1 MKNSTLYIVATPIG
15 NLGDITFRAIET
27 LKSADIIAA
36 EDTRRTIKL
45 LNHYEIKTSMMSYH
59 QHNRKQAGEKILSL
73 LTAGKNVALV
83 TDAGMPCISDPGYEL
98 VHDARLQQ
106 FNVECIPGACAAVT
120 AMALSGF
127 DSTYFVFEGFLPKES
142 KFIKQRLNILA
153 SESRPII
160 LYESPHRLEK
170 TFTMLIDNFNH
181 RKICLANEITKL
193 HEKIIIDTA
202 SNISDLLKN
211 TPPRGEYVIIID
223 KSANDKKED
232 WQNVDIKTHIKSYI
246 DSGMSKMDAIKAVAK
261 DRNIPKSEAY
271 SYSIDL

>member
-15 NLGDITFRAIET
+15 NLGDITFRAIDT
-27 LKSADIIAA
+27 LKSVDIIAV

-45 LNHYEIKTSMMSYH
+45 LNYYDIKTPMISYH
-59 QHNRKQAGEKILSL
+59 HHNRKHSGEKILSIL
-73 LTAGKNVALV
+73 SDDKNVALV

-98 VHDARLQQ
+98 VRDARDEQ

-142 KFIKQRLNILA
+142 KLIKQRMDIIA
-153 SESRPII
+153 SESRPVI

-170 TFTMLIDNFNH
+170 TIKMLAQNLGN

-193 HEKIIIDTA
+193 HKKIT
-202 SNISDLLKN
+202 
-211 TPPRGEYVIIID
+211 
-223 KSANDKKED
+223 
-232 WQNVDIKTHIKSYI
+232 
-246 DSGMSKMDAIKAVAK
+246 
-261 DRNIPKSEAY
+261 
-271 SYSIDL
+271 